1 MFGRRLKGKL
11 AFAAVLLAGGLLFHA
26 ATRLSLNTK
35 RASVYEEMHVVLP
48 PVAQLLMTGGDQYLA
63 AHLSA
68 VRALVSSPNDMTAE
82 QFKVLG
88 LVQRDAA
95 RFNPLHFDNYFIAA
109 AVLPWYGEVD
119 AGREV
124 LRRAA
129 EARTFDSLASFHY
142 AFLLYHFDK
151 DPIAGAA
158 WLEKAAERATS
169 EEERLM
175 FVQMASSWLAKA
187 SNLEQSIAMIRGFA
201 RQAAYPRFRDF
212 LNRRADRL
220 ELLRG
225 LRQAADTYRQRAGQ
239 PLVSLD
245 QLVTSGV
252 LPELPVDPF
261 RRGFA
266 LDDKG
271 TVVFAETLKR
281 KPK

>member
-1 MFGRRLKGKL
+1 MMRAALKGRAGFGVALLVAAL
-11 AFAAVLLAGGLLFHA
+11 AFHL
-26 ATRLSLNTK
+26 ATRLSLSAP
-35 RASVYEEMHVVLP
+35 RERVFEEMHVALP
-48 PVAQLLMTGGDQYLA
+48 PVAQLLMTGGDPYLA

-68 VRALVSSPNDMTAE
+68 LRALVSSPNDMTAD
-82 QFKVLG
+82 QFRVLG
-88 LVQRDAA
+88 VVQRDAA

-109 AVLPWYGEVD
+109 AVLPWFGEVE

-158 WLEKAAERATS
+158 WLEKAAERSSS

-187 SNLEQSIAMIRGFA
+187 SDLDQSIAMIRGFA
-201 RQAAYPRFRDF
+201 RQTAYPRFRDF

-225 LRQAADTYRQRAGQ
+225 LRQAADMYRQRASE
-239 PLVSLD
+239 PLASLD
-245 QLVTSGV
+245 QLVISGI
-252 LPELPVDPF
+252 LPELPTDPF